1 MILLVEI
8 NIGIKLIAYS
18 GFDGVVNSF
27 QELANTILFTLRAE
41 ARCHI
46 LHYLDICFDEG
57 NYCLDSAVNTPDH
70 SILALN
76 ADLVWFDE
84 DISNLLREK
93 ETK

>member
-1 MILLVEI
+1 M
-8 NIGIKLIAYS
+8 NNPKFGNRIKKLTSTS

-46 LHYLDICFDEG
+46 LHYLDICMKEG
-57 NYCLDSAVNTPDH
+57 NYCLDSSVKTPDPK
-70 SILALN
+70 ILTLN

-84 DISNLLREK
+84 DISHLLRDK
-93 ETK
+93 ETR